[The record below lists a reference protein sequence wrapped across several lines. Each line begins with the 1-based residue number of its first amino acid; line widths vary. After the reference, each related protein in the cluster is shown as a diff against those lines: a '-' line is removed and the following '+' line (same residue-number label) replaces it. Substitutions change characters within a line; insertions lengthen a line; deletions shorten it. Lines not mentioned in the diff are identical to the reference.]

1 MKQEQ
6 FLSVLSL
13 EEAQSRWQAALV
25 LDALPTEDVPLDR
38 ARGRVLGEPMRAPGD
53 VPAFDRSNVDG
64 FAVRASDTFGATE
77 ATPVSLPLQ
86 GGSIDAGAAPADG
99 LESGC
104 AMPIATG
111 GMLPRAADA
120 VVMVEDTR
128 VVEGAVWI
136 TRPATPGQLI
146 SQAGSDIARGE
157 TILLPG
163 QPLSARET
171 GILAACGIDPVP
183 CRRRPRV
190 GILSTGDEIVA
201 PGLPLAPGQVHDANA
216 TLLSDTVA
224 ECGGEATYLGIAP
237 DDEDAIRHL
246 LERARGEFDLMLL
259 SGGTSK
265 GRGDV
270 TYRVLEGQADIIA
283 HGVAL
288 KPGKPLCLGAW
299 DEKPVVVLPGFPTSA
314 IFTFHQV
321 VAPVLRRLA
330 GRAPGAARTV
340 RARLARHQQS
350 ARGRTEFC
358 LVTVTGTAGDRRAW
372 PLGKG
377 SGSVT
382 TFSRADGFF
391 AIPTNDEY
399 VDQGDWVTVT
409 LLSADLEPPD
419 LLVVGSHCT
428 GLDAILAHAA
438 QRTGRVQVV
447 ATGSRGGIQATR
459 DGACD
464 VAPVHLLEASSGEW
478 NAPFAPEGVRLLR
491 GYGRTQGLA
500 YRSAQ
505 GATFGE
511 GHIPEL
517 LTSLANN
524 AEWRI
529 ANRNPGSGTS
539 ALMDTVFGALE
550 ARPPGWSTA
559 YRSHT
564 AVATAIAQGRA
575 DYGICLED
583 AARAA
588 GLDWRPWRD
597 EQYDFLVPEGRWEAS
612 GVVAFR
618 TALADPGVRATLE
631 QAGFRL

>member
-13 EEAQSRWQAALV
+13 EDAQARWQAALA
-25 LDALPTEDVPLDR
+25 LEALPAEDVPLAE
-38 ARGRVLGEPMRAPGD
+38 ARGRVLAAPVRAPGD

-64 FAVRASDTFGATE
+64 FAVRAADTFGATE
-77 ATPVSLPLQ
+77 STAVSLALQ
-86 GGSIDAGAAPADG
+86 GGSVDAGAVPTEALDQQSA
-99 LESGC
+99 L
-104 AMPIATG
+104 PIATG

-128 VVEGAVWI
+128 VEGDVVRIA
-136 TRPATPGQLI
+136 RPATPGQLI

-157 TILLPG
+157 TVLLPG

-183 CRRRPRV
+183 CRPRPRV

-201 PGLPLAPGQVHDANA
+201 PGNPLKPGEVHDANA
-216 TLLSDTVA
+216 TLLSHTVA

-237 DDEDAIRHL
+237 DEESAIGQL
-246 LERARGEFDLMLL
+246 LERARGEYDLVLL

-265 GRGDV
+265 GRSDV
-270 TYRVLEGQADIIA
+270 TYRVLERQADIIA

-299 DEKPVVVLPGFPTSA
+299 DQKPVVVLPGFPTSA

-330 GRAPGAARTV
+330 GRPAGAARVV
-340 RARLARHQQS
+340 RAKLARHQQS

-391 AIPTNDEY
+391 AIPTGDEY
-399 VDQGDWVTVT
+399 VDEGEWVTVT

-428 GLDAILAHAA
+428 GLDVVLAHAA

-447 ATGSRGGIQATR
+447 AAGSRGGIQAIR

-464 VAPVHLLEASSGEW
+464 IAPIHLLDAQTDDW
-478 NAPFAPEGVRLLR
+478 NTPFAPEGTRLLR

-500 YRSAQ
+500 YREEQAEYFQS
-505 GATFGE
+505 GE
-511 GHIPEL
+511 IPGL
-517 LTSLANN
+517 LTSLAGN
-524 AEWRI
+524 ADLHI
-529 ANRNPGSGTS
+529 ANRNPASGTA
-539 ALMDTVFGALE
+539 ALLAAVYGSIRT
-550 ARPPGWSTA
+550 RPPGWSTA

-564 AVATAIAQGRA
+564 AVATAIQQGRA

-588 GLDWRPWRD
+588 GLAWRPWRD
-597 EQYDFLVPEGRWEAS
+597 EQYDFLVPEARWDAP
-612 GVVAFR
+612 GVVTFR
-618 TALADPGVRATLE
+618 RALAHARVRAELE
-631 QAGFRL
+631 GAGFRL

>member
-13 EEAQSRWQAALV
+13 EEAQARWQAVLA
-25 LDALPTEDVPLDR
+25 LDALPAENVPLAD
-38 ARGRVLGEPMRAPGD
+38 ARGRVLAAPMRAPGD

-64 FAVRASDTFGATE
+64 FAVRAADTFGAAE
-77 ATPVSLPLQ
+77 SAPISLPLQ
-86 GGSIDAGAAPADG
+86 DGSVDAGAVPAGALDAHSA
-99 LESGC
+99 L
-104 AMPIATG
+104 PIATG

-128 VVEGAVWI
+128 VDGDIVRI

-146 SQAGSDIARGE
+146 SQAGSDISCGE
-157 TILLPG
+157 TVLLPG

-190 GILSTGDEIVA
+190 GILSTGDEIVT
-201 PGLPLAPGQVHDANA
+201 PGAPLAPGQVHDANA
-216 TLLSDTVA
+216 TLLSHTVA

-237 DDEDAIRHL
+237 DEEEAIQRL
-246 LERARGEFDLMLL
+246 LERARGAFDLVLL

-270 TYRVLEGQADIIA
+270 TYRVLERQAEIVA

-299 DEKPVVVLPGFPTSA
+299 DKKPVVVLPGFPTSA

-330 GRAPGAARTV
+330 GRAPGAARVV
-340 RARLARHQQS
+340 RAKLARHQQS

-391 AIPTNDEY
+391 AIPTNDEF
-399 VDQGDWVTVT
+399 VDAGDWVTVT
-409 LLSADLEPPD
+409 LLSADLEPPA

-428 GLDAILAHAA
+428 GLDVILAHAA
-438 QRTGRVQVV
+438 ARTGRIQVV
-447 ATGSRGGIQATR
+447 TAGSRGGIHSIAE
-459 DGACD
+459 DACD
-464 VAPVHLLEASSGEW
+464 VAPVHLLEASTGEW
-478 NAPFAPEGVRLLR
+478 NTPFAPDGVRVLR

-500 YRSAQ
+500 YRPEQ
-505 GATFGE
+505 ATPFDSDD
-511 GHIPEL
+511 IPAL
-517 LTSLANN
+517 LTALATST
-524 AEWRI
+524 ELRI
-529 ANRNPGSGTS
+529 ANRNPASGTS
-539 ALMDTVFGALE
+539 ALLEPVFASIE
-550 ARPPGWSTA
+550 ARPPGWATA

-588 GLDWRPWRD
+588 GLAWRPWRD
-597 EQYDFLVPEGRWEAS
+597 EQYDFLVPAVRWEAP
-612 GVVAFR
+612 GVIAFR
-618 TALADPGVRATLE
+618 RALADPGVRADLE
-631 QAGFRL
+631 RAGFRL